1 MTDAPRKPV
10 RIDLVREPPVPEPAR
25 RWPAEIAALLAPAD
39 PDAESAARSGAG
51 AQWAP
56 YRVRGGPG
64 TGKTSLLVDIVTSR
78 LAAGADP
85 ESILVLTASRR
96 SAAAMR
102 ARISA
107 GMLGGADRGRPPEAG
122 GRSAPLSAR
131 EPLVRTIH
139 SYAFAVLRLRAV
151 AHDDPPPRLITGSEQ
166 DAVLRELLAGD
177 IDDGARY
184 WPPHL
189 RPALGTN
196 GFAQALRDLMMR
208 AAERGV
214 GPEQLIALGRK
225 HRKPEWEAAGKAWRV
240 YEQSTLLRGAVGRQ
254 APQATAPAV
263 DAAELIGSALDAL
276 AADPDL
282 LAAQRGRLRCLLVDD
297 AQHLDPQAAELIRR
311 VGVGADIAVITGDAD
326 QSIYGFRGASAAFLN
341 DLDTGDATRDLFLGT
356 NFRSG
361 PTLNR
366 VGQSIAARLPGAR
379 RNRVADA
386 AGPEPIGESGVG
398 VKVLSSTAKEAT
410 AVADLLRRA
419 HLYHNVPWSEMAVIV
434 RSVPRAMIPLRRAL
448 RSAGVPLTTPAA
460 ELPIARQPLVAALLL
475 ALRAVSGPLDA
486 DQVTDLLTG
495 PIGRADPAAMRRLR
509 RAIRRVESARAEAGQ
524 EPRDSTAV
532 LIELLAAAEADA
544 GYLAELTDFE
554 RTPIQTVRRVI
565 DAARRAEE
573 QRRGIE
579 DIVWSTWQATQLE
592 RRLAGSALRGGA
604 AGDQAD
610 RDLDAVLA
618 MFDAAANF
626 ADSLPAARL
635 DGFVSYLDELQIP
648 GESATAAAR
657 TDAVTVLSAHAAT
670 GREWDVVAVPGVQDG
685 LWPSLRSRGSILGTT
700 QLVDLLDG
708 IDEQALGT
716 VSRSA
721 LALAEERRL
730 LLVACSRA
738 RRQLLVTAVDDGGG
752 EDAPSRFVGELAGI
766 VASLGDGRDPDTD
779 GDDPPIES
787 EIELDPGVRR
797 TLSLP
802 SLIAE
807 LRSQVV
813 SIEPG
818 AMPTPRQEA
827 AARLLARLA
836 DAEVPGAHPVDWYGL
851 AGPSTSQPLW
861 SGSGPVTLSPSA
873 VDVLSTCSLR
883 WMLERFGG
891 RDGDSQPAV
900 TGTLVHTLV
909 QAVAGN
915 IPPDEVAAALR
926 RVWDHIDV
934 GAQWFSDSELAR
946 TDAML
951 TNFRDWLRLS
961 RDSLTETGVEV
972 DVEAVVPAG
981 PVDIVAAGEDGQD
994 PDVQTVDAPPIRLRG
1009 RIDRLERDSAGRP
1022 VVIDVKTAKTT
1033 ISVEQATTHAQLA
1046 TYQLALA
1053 LDGVPGVSGPPG
1065 GGQLVY
1071 VNNANQKT
1079 GAAVRQQSPLDAE
1092 QLATQTAQVRAA
1104 GIASIGPGFVAAVNP
1119 GCGHCGLQSS
1129 CPAQLAGRT
1138 VTDD

>member
-25 RWPAEIAALLAPAD
+25 RWPAEIAALLASTD
-39 PDAESAARSGAG
+39 PDAGPSARAAAR
-51 AQWAP
+51 WAP

-102 ARISA
+102 ARISS
-107 GMLGGADRGRPPEAG
+107 GMLGGPVEGRP
-122 GRSAPLSAR
+122 RSAR

-177 IDDGARY
+177 IADGAEY

-225 HRKPEWEAAGKAWRV
+225 HKRPEWAAAGKAWRV

-263 DAAELIGSALDAL
+263 DAAELIGSALDAF

-282 LAAQRGRLRCLLVDD
+282 LATERGRIRCLLVDD

-311 VGVGADIAVITGDAD
+311 IGVGADLAVVAGDAD

-341 DLDTGDATRDLFLGT
+341 NLDPGNDARDLVLRT
-356 NFRSG
+356 NFRAG
-361 PTLNR
+361 PTLNS
-366 VGQSIAARLPGAR
+366 VGQAIAARLPGAR
-379 RNRVADA
+379 GNRVVDTS
-386 AGPEPIGESGVG
+386 GPEPIGGSGVA

-419 HLYHNVPWSEMAVIV
+419 HLYHAVPWSEMAVIV

-486 DQVTDLLTG
+486 DQMTDLLTG

-509 RAIRRVESARAEAGQ
+509 RGIRRLESARAEAGE

-532 LIELLAAAEADA
+532 LIELLSAAEVDA
-544 GYLAELTDFE
+544 GYLSELTDFE
-554 RTPIQTVRRVI
+554 RAPIQAVRRVI
-565 DAARRAEE
+565 DAARRADE

-579 DIVWSTWQATQLE
+579 DIVWSAWQATQLE
-592 RRLAGSALRGGA
+592 RRLAGTALRGGA

-657 TDAVTVLSAHAAT
+657 TDAVTVLSAHAAA

-685 LWPSLRSRGSILGTT
+685 LWPSLRSRGSILGTP

-708 IDEQALGT
+708 VDEQALGT

-721 LALAEERRL
+721 MALAEERRL

-752 EDAPSRFVGELAGI
+752 EDAPSRFIGELAGV
-766 VASLGDGRDPDTD
+766 VASLDAGRDPEA
-779 GDDPPIES
+779 DDEPPIES

-818 AMPTPRQEA
+818 GMPTPRQEA
-827 AARLLARLA
+827 AARLLAKLA
-836 DAEVPGAHPVDWYGL
+836 DAEVPGAHPIDWYGL
-851 AGPSTSQPLW
+851 AGPSTQQPLW
-861 SGSGPVTLSPSA
+861 NGSGPVTLSPSA

-900 TGTLVHTLV
+900 AGTLVHTLV

-961 RDSLTETGVEV
+961 RDGLTEAGVEV
-972 DVEAVVPAG
+972 DVEAVVPPG
-981 PVDIVAAGEDGQD
+981 PVEVVAAGEDGHE
-994 PDVQTVDAPPIRLRG
+994 PEVQTVDAPPIRLRG

-1033 ISVEQATTHAQLA
+1033 ISVEQAATHAQLA

-1079 GAAVRQQSPLDAE
+1079 GAAVRGQPPLDGD
-1092 QLATQTAQVRAA
+1092 QLEAQTAQVRAA
-1104 GIASIGPGFVAAVNP
+1104 GIASIGPGFVAAINP

-1129 CPAQLAGRT
+1129 CPAQLAGRM

>member
-1 MTDAPRKPV
+1 MNDAPRRPV
-10 RIDLVREPPVPEPAR
+10 RIDLLREPPAPEPHR
-25 RWPAEIAALLAPAD
+25 RWPSEIAALLAPSDPEAD
-39 PDAESAARSGAG
+39 QSARRAA
-51 AQWAP
+51 AQWSP

-107 GMLGGADRGRPPEAG
+107 GVLGGARRAPDDGPAMPGAG
-122 GRSAPLSAR
+122 TRSTPLSAR

-177 IDDGARY
+177 IADGAQY

-214 GPEQLIALGRK
+214 GPEQLIKLGRGHK
-225 HRKPEWEAAGKAWRV
+225 RPEWEAAGKSWRV

-276 AADPDL
+276 VADPEL
-282 LAAQRGRLRCLLVDD
+282 LAAQRNRIRCLLVDD
-297 AQHLDPQAAELIRR
+297 AQHLDPQAAALIRL
-311 VGVGADIAVITGDAD
+311 VGLGADTTVIAGDAD
-326 QSIYGFRGASAAFLN
+326 QSIYGFRGASAAFLTE
-341 DLDTGDATRDLFLGT
+341 LDTGDDSRDLLLDT

-361 PTLNR
+361 TALNG
-366 VGQSIAARLPGAR
+366 VGQAIAARLPGAR
-379 RNRVADA
+379 GNRVPRA
-386 AGPEPIGESGVG
+386 AGPEPIGDTGIA

-419 HLYHNVPWSEMAVIV
+419 HLYHEIPWSEMAVVV

-475 ALRAVSGPLDA
+475 ALRAVSGPLEH
-486 DQVTDLLTG
+486 DQVTDLLAG

-509 RAIRRVESARAEAGQ
+509 RGIRRVEAERAKTGA
-524 EPRDSTAV
+524 EPRDTAAV
-532 LIELLAAAEADA
+532 LIDLLAAPELDA
-544 GYLAELTDFE
+544 RYLAELTDFE
-554 RTPIQTVRRVI
+554 RAPIHAVRRVI
-565 DAARRAEE
+565 DAARHADE
-573 QRRGIE
+573 RRQGVE
-579 DIVWSTWQATQLE
+579 DTVWSAWQATQLE

-635 DGFVSYLDELQIP
+635 EGFVDYIEELQIP
-648 GESATAAAR
+648 GESATATAR

-670 GREWDVVAVPGVQDG
+670 GREWDVVAVSGVQDG
-685 LWPSLRSRGSILGTT
+685 LWPSLRSRGSILATP

-708 IDEQALGT
+708 VDEQALGT

-721 LALAEERRL
+721 AALAEERRL

-752 EDAPSRFVGELAGI
+752 EEAPSRFVAELAG
-766 VASLGDGRDPDTD
+766 VVDTLLQGRDPVDED
-779 GDDPPIES
+779 AEPAIES

-818 AMPTPRQEA
+818 AMPTPRQQA

-836 DAEVPGAHPVDWYGL
+836 DAEVPGAHPNDWYGL
-851 AGPSTSQPLW
+851 AGPSTTQPLW
-861 SGSGPVTLSPSA
+861 NGSSPLTLSPSQ

-891 RDGDSQPAV
+891 RDGDSQPAIA
-900 TGTLVHTLV
+900 GTLVHTLV
-909 QAVAGN
+909 QAVAGDL
-915 IPPDEVAAALR
+915 PPDEVAAALR
-926 RVWDHIDV
+926 RVWDHVDV

-946 TDAML
+946 TEAML
-951 TNFRDWLRLS
+951 TNFRDWLRIS
-961 RDSLTETGVEV
+961 RDSLTEVGVEI

-981 PVDIVAAGEDGQD
+981 PVDMIDDKEEPYTA
-994 PDVQTVDAPPIRLRG
+994 DAPPIRLRG
-1009 RIDRLERDSAGRP
+1009 RIDRLERDHAGRP

-1033 ISVEQATTHAQLA
+1033 ISVDLAQEHPQLA

-1053 LDGVPGVSGPPG
+1053 LDGVPGASGPPG
-1065 GGQLVY
+1065 GGQLIY

-1079 GAAVRQQSPLDAE
+1079 GAAVRSQPPMDAE
-1092 QLATQTAQVRAA
+1092 GLAIQTQQVRRA
-1104 GIASIGPGFVAAVNP
+1104 GLASVGPGFVAQLNP
-1119 GCGHCGLQSS
+1119 GCGHCALQSS